1 MQALGGP
8 DNLMRMTED
17 AKRILFE
24 FSDGE
29 PFGVTTV
36 RRLLR
41 CRQARAE
48 RALQSLIAAGM
59 ARRSP
64 GNDRIYRL
72 TPLGRDLGETQ
83 RRPTKS

>member
-1 MQALGGP
+1 
-8 DNLMRMTED
+8 MTED
-17 AKRILFE
+17 AKRILLE

-29 PFGVTTV
+29 PFGITTV
-36 RRLLR
+36 RRLLK
-41 CRQARAE
+41 CRQPRAE
-48 RALQSLIAAGM
+48 RALRSLTTAGM

-83 RRPTKS
+83 RQSAKS

>member
-1 MQALGGP
+1 
-8 DNLMRMTED
+8 MTED

-29 PFGVTTV
+29 PFGITTV
-36 RRLLR
+36 CRLLK

-48 RALQSLIAAGM
+48 RALRSLIAASM
-59 ARRSP
+59 ARRSR

-83 RRPTKS
+83 RQSAKS

>member
-1 MQALGGP
+1 
-8 DNLMRMTED
+8 MTED
-17 AKRILFE
+17 AKRILLE

-29 PFGVTTV
+29 PFGITTV
-36 RRLLR
+36 CRLLK

-48 RALQSLIAAGM
+48 RALRSLITTGM
-59 ARRSP
+59 VRRSA

-83 RRPTKS
+83 RASAKS

>member
-1 MQALGGP
+1 
-8 DNLMRMTED
+8 MTED

-29 PFGVTTV
+29 PFGITTV
-36 RRLLR
+36 CRLLK

-48 RALQSLIAAGM
+48 RALRSLIAAGM
-59 ARRSP
+59 ARRSR
-64 GNDRIYRL
+64 GNDRIYKL

-83 RRPTKS
+83 RRSA